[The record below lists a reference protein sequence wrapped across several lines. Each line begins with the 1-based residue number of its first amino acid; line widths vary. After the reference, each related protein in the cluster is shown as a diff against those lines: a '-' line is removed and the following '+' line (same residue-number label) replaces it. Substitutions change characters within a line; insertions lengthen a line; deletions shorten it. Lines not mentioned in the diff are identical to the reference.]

1 MCTKIK
7 RSGRAKSAN
16 DILCPSVSAAER
28 TGAKHCS
35 SSECDSM
42 LILLRTRYIVHM
54 PLLCGLRNSI
64 YRFRH
69 RLNSLLHRGCCA
81 PVVVCP

>member
-42 LILLRTRYIVHM
+42 LILRHTHATSFTCHYSAASETAFIVSVTASTVSFTEDAAL
-54 PLLCGLRNSI
+54 P
-64 YRFRH
+64 
-69 RLNSLLHRGCCA
+69 
-81 PVVVCP
+81 